1 MQRVKTVWWKS
12 NMNEIKQMK
21 GQLLAMIVAGL
32 ALTVFAAFHQ
42 NTILAIIIFVAQGTL
57 GSVLNAKYRNE
68 VFRCV
73 SELDEGV
80 YNDLL
85 RATDIS
91 PKTAEKEGR
100 AYPAEIAALVN
111 DCLRVQ
117 KLTKWMPILAV
128 LVFFVLQIL
137 LFANI

>member
-1 MQRVKTVWWKS
+1 
-12 NMNEIKQMK
+12 MNEIKQMK
-21 GQLLAMIVAGL
+21 GQLLGMIVAGI
-32 ALTVFAAFHQ
+32 ALTVFAALHQ

-68 VFRCV
+68 IFRQV

-100 AYPAEIAALVN
+100 AYPAEIAAMLNEVILVQRLN
-111 DCLRVQ
+111 
-117 KLTKWMPILAV
+117 KWMPILEVA
-128 LVFFVLQIL
+128 LFFVMQIV
-137 LFANI
+137 LFAEI

>member
-1 MQRVKTVWWKS
+1 
-12 NMNEIKQMK
+12 MNDIKQMK
-21 GQLLAMIVAGL
+21 GQLAAMIVAGF
-32 ALTVFAAFHQ
+32 ALTVFAALHQ
-42 NTILAIIIFVAQGTL
+42 NTVLAIIIFVAQGTL

-68 VFRCV
+68 VFRRV

-85 RATDIS
+85 QVADIS

-100 AYPAEIAALVN
+100 AYPAEIAAMLNEVLLVQRLN
-111 DCLRVQ
+111 
-117 KLTKWMPILAV
+117 KWMPILEV
-128 LVFFVLQIL
+128 LLFFVLQIV